1 MDYNYISL
9 ALGLL
14 LSISEI
20 LPFIK
25 RIKGNGIVNV
35 LQSFL
40 IKQSELGHNLLES
53 EPLIEPTAR
62 NTSTR
67 NASTSTRNAS
77 TYTGITLHTPDQYQ
91 LIYIDKCLR
100 QNYITKHI
108 EITDLSDD
116 NFKILKS
123 LGFEIECYNREYV
136 IRW

>member
-25 RIKGNGIVNV
+25 RIKGNGIINV

-53 EPLIEPTAR
+53 EPLIEPNTR

-67 NASTSTRNAS
+67 NTSRRNAS
-77 TYTGITLHTPDQYQ
+77 TGITLQTPDQYQ

-116 NFKILKS
+116 NSEILQS
-123 LGFEIECYNREYV
+123 LGFEIEYCYNREYV